1 MPSPRPHIR
10 NRFVL
15 IGDIVLIIV
24 SVLGSFALRLDV
36 EELPFYFPA
45 VVLMSA
51 VALAIKIPVYYFFGL
66 YRRLWIYASTGEL
79 RLITVAVTSAS
90 VLVSG
95 VMLLLISAGRVLPGM
110 PRSALGIDWLLSLV
124 LIGGSRFALRIL
136 AEQSMVSR
144 ANGKGKRALIIGA
157 GDAGALVV
165 RELQKTSQLNLVP
178 VGFLD
183 DDSAKQKHAI
193 HGVTVIGA
201 VSDLASAID
210 LHRVDEVIIAIP
222 SAPGGLVRM
231 VNDVCRLKG
240 ITSRTMPGM
249 YELIG
254 GKVSVNRLR
263 EVDITDLLRREPVR
277 VNDEAVGAAL
287 ADKRV
292 LVTGAGGSIGR
303 ELCRQIA
310 RRNPFELVLLGH
322 GENSIFE
329 ILLELR
335 EDYPNLLLSPVI
347 ADIRNEER
355 LSQVFQQHEPH
366 VVFHA
371 AAHKHVPLMEVNIVE
386 AVTNNVIGTRNVTQV
401 ALAHDVERFV
411 LISTDK
417 AVRPSS
423 IYGATKR
430 LAEMIV
436 LDASK
441 QVDTYTSIQ
450 ADKANTQ
457 YEVRSP
463 ALSRRA
469 EPVEA
474 EVEGT
479 HNAFTV
485 VRFGNVLGSRGSIIP
500 IFKNQIANGGPVTI
514 THPDMYRF
522 FMTIPEAVYLVLQA
536 ASIETG
542 GETFVLNMGEPVRIL
557 DLAEDLIRLS
567 GLEPHRDIEIS
578 YTGIR
583 AGEKLTEEL
592 WDEGTPLVKTLH
604 PDIFQLDNDAS
615 LPSPNLIQAIDSLT
629 RLCHSADTDAI
640 ITLLDE
646 LIPGSS
652 IRESPKA
659 DITSII

>member
-1 MPSPRPHIR
+1 MSRPPHIR

-15 IGDIVLIIV
+15 IGDIALIIV
-24 SVLGSFALRLDV
+24 SVLGSFALRLNV

-45 VVLMSA
+45 VVLMSV
-51 VALAIKIPVYYFFGL
+51 VALIIKIPVYFFFGL

-136 AEQSMVSR
+136 AEQSMSAR
-144 ANGKGKRALIIGA
+144 SSGKSKRAIIIGA

-165 RELQKTSQLNLVP
+165 RELQKSSQLNLVP

-183 DDSAKQKHAI
+183 DDPAKQKHSI

-201 VSDLASAID
+201 VNDLSSAID

-222 SAPGGLVRM
+222 SAPGQLVRAI
-231 VNDVCRLKG
+231 NDVCRVKG
-240 ITSRTMPGM
+240 IPSRTMPGI

-287 ADKRV
+287 EGKRV

-310 RRNPFELVLLGH
+310 RRNPSELVLLGH

-329 ILLELR
+329 ILLELNQ
-335 EDYPNLLLSPVI
+335 DYPTLSLSPII
-347 ADIRNEER
+347 ADIRNAER
-355 LSQVFQQHEPH
+355 LAQIFAQHQPQ

-386 AVTNNVIGTRNVTQV
+386 AITNNVIGTRNVV
-401 ALAHDVERFV
+401 EAALSQNVERFV

-441 QVDTYTSIQ
+441 HAHTD
-450 ADKANTQ
+450 DTQ
-457 YEVRSP
+457 YAVRSNQ
-463 ALSRRA
+463 
-469 EPVEA
+469 
-474 EVEGT
+474 
-479 HNAFTV
+479 HAFSV

-500 IFKNQIANGGPVTI
+500 IFKNQIVHGGPVTI

-536 ASIETG
+536 ASMENG
-542 GETFVLNMGEPVRIL
+542 GETFVLNMGKPVRIL

-592 WDEGTPLVKTLH
+592 WDEGTPLAKTLH
-604 PDIFQLDNDAS
+604 PDIFRLDADAS
-615 LPSPNLIQAIDSLT
+615 SADLNLPQAIE
-629 RLCHSADTDAI
+629 RLAALSRSADTDAI

-646 LIPGSS
+646 LIPNSS
-652 IRESPKA
+652 IRETPQT

>member
-1 MPSPRPHIR
+1 MDARMRPRQHIR

-15 IGDIVLIIV
+15 IGDIALILV

-36 EELPFYFPA
+36 GELPYYFPA
-45 VVLMSA
+45 VLLMGA
-51 VALAIKIPVYYFFGL
+51 VALAIKIPVFFFFGL

-79 RLITVAVTSAS
+79 RLIIAAVTTAS
-90 VLVSG
+90 VLASG
-95 VMLLLISAGRVLPGM
+95 VMATLIVTGNVFPGM

-136 AEQSMVSR
+136 AEQSMAAR
-144 ANGKGKRALIIGA
+144 ATGTSGKGKRALVIGA

-165 RELQKTSQLNLVP
+165 RELQKSSQLNLTP

-183 DDSAKQKHAI
+183 DDPAKQKHSI
-193 HGVTVIGA
+193 YGVQVIG
-201 VSDLASAID
+201 VVPELAMVID
-210 LHRVDEVIIAIP
+210 LHHIDEVIIAIP
-222 SAPGGLVRM
+222 SAPGQLLRM

-240 ITSRTMPGM
+240 IVSRTMPGM

-277 VNDEAVGAAL
+277 INEEAVGAAL
-287 ADKRV
+287 VGKRV

-310 RRNPFELVLLGH
+310 RRNPAELVLLGH

-329 ILLELR
+329 ILLELGQ
-335 EDYPNLLLSPVI
+335 DYPNHLLLPVI
-347 ADIRNEER
+347 ADVRNLER
-355 LSQVFQQHEPH
+355 LSQVFKAHQPQII
-366 VVFHA
+366 FHA
-371 AAHKHVPLMEVNIVE
+371 AAHKHVPLMEANVVE
-386 AVTNNVIGTRNVTQV
+386 AITNNVMGTRNVVQA
-401 ALAHDVERFV
+401 ALEHDVERFV

-436 LDASK
+436 LEAA
-441 QVDTYTSIQ
+441 Q
-450 ADKANTQ
+450 N
-457 YEVRSP
+457 
-463 ALSRRA
+463 SRR
-469 EPVEA
+469 
-474 EVEGT
+474 
-479 HNAFTV
+479 AFTV

-500 IFKNQIANGGPVTI
+500 TFKQQISSGGPVTV
-514 THPDMYRF
+514 THPDMFRF

-536 ASIETG
+536 ASMENG
-542 GETFVLNMGEPVRIL
+542 GETFVLNMGQPVRIL

-567 GLEPHRDIEIS
+567 GLEPHRDIEITFS
-578 YTGIR
+578 GIR
-583 AGEKLTEEL
+583 PGEKLTEVL
-592 WDEGTPLVKTLH
+592 WDEGTPLTKTLH
-604 PDIFQLDNDAS
+604 PDIFRLENDAS
-615 LPSPNLIQAIDSLT
+615 PPSLNLTQAIDSLSV
-629 RLCHSADTDAI
+629 LSHSADTDAI
-640 ITLLDE
+640 INLLDE

-652 IRESPKA
+652 IRETPHA
-659 DITSII
+659 DITSIL

>member
-1 MPSPRPHIR
+1 MKPRQHIR

-15 IGDIVLIIV
+15 IGDIALIIV

-36 EELPFYFPA
+36 GELPYYFPA
-45 VVLMSA
+45 VLLMSA
-51 VALAIKIPVYYFFGL
+51 VALAIKIPVFFFFGL

-79 RLITVAVTSAS
+79 RLITVAVTTAS
-90 VLVSG
+90 VLTSG
-95 VMLLLISAGRVLPGM
+95 VMAILIVTGNVFPGM

-136 AEQSMVSR
+136 AEQSMTSR
-144 ANGKGKRALIIGA
+144 ANGKEKRAIVIGA

-165 RELQKTSQLNLVP
+165 RELQKSSQLNLVP

-183 DDSAKQKHAI
+183 DDPAKQKHSI
-193 HGVTVIGA
+193 YGVKVIGA
-201 VSDLASAID
+201 VPDLATMID
-210 LHRVDEVIIAIP
+210 LHHVDEVIIAIP
-222 SAPGGLVRM
+222 SAPGQLVRR
-231 VNDVCRLKG
+231 VNDVCRIKG
-240 ITSRTMPGM
+240 IVSRTMPGI

-277 VNDEAVGAAL
+277 INDEAVGAAL
-287 ADKRV
+287 QGKRV

-310 RRNPFELVLLGH
+310 RRKPAELVLLGH

-329 ILLELR
+329 ILLEL
-335 EDYPNLLLSPVI
+335 EQDYPELLLSPVI
-347 ADIRNEER
+347 ADVRNAER
-355 LSQVFQQHEPH
+355 LSHIFQRHQPQ

-371 AAHKHVPLMEVNIVE
+371 AAHKHVPLMEANVVE
-386 AVTNNVIGTRNVTQV
+386 AVTNNVFGTRNVTHTAV
-401 ALAHDVERFV
+401 AHNVERFV

-430 LAEMIV
+430 LAEMVV
-436 LDASK
+436 LDAAR
-441 QVDTYTSIQ
+441 T
-450 ADKANTQ
+450 N
-457 YEVRSP
+457 ER
-463 ALSRRA
+463 
-469 EPVEA
+469 
-474 EVEGT
+474 
-479 HNAFTV
+479 AFTV

-500 IFKNQIANGGPVTI
+500 IFKQQISAGGPVTV

-536 ASIETG
+536 ASMEHG
-542 GETFVLNMGEPVRIL
+542 GETFVLNMGQPVRIL

-567 GLEPHRDIEIS
+567 GLEPHRDIEIMFS
-578 YTGIR
+578 GIR
-583 AGEKLTEEL
+583 PGEKLTEEL
-592 WDEGTPLVKTLH
+592 WDEGTPLAKTFH
-604 PDIFQLDNDAS
+604 PDIFRLKNDAS
-615 LPSPNLIQAIDSLT
+615 SPGLDPSVKLRAGLTQAIDSLST
-629 RLCHSADTDAI
+629 LSHSADTDAI
-640 ITLLDE
+640 INLLDE
-646 LIPGSS
+646 IIPGSS
-652 IRESPKA
+652 IRESPHP

>member
-1 MPSPRPHIR
+1 MRVRQNIR

-15 IGDIVLIIV
+15 IGDIALTIV

-36 EELPFYFPA
+36 GELPYYFPA
-45 VVLMSA
+45 VLLMCV
-51 VALAIKIPVYYFFGL
+51 VALLIKIPVYFLFGL

-79 RLITVAVTSAS
+79 RLITVAVTTAS
-90 VLVSG
+90 VVTSG
-95 VMLLLISAGRVLPGM
+95 VMAVLIVTGNVLPGM

-136 AEQSMVSR
+136 AEQSMASR
-144 ANGKGKRALIIGA
+144 ADGKGKRALVIGA

-165 RELQKTSQLNLVP
+165 RELQKSQQLNFTP

-183 DDSAKQKHAI
+183 DDPTKQKHTI
-193 HGVTVIGA
+193 YGVTVIGT
-201 VSDLASAID
+201 VDDLPSIID
-210 LHRVDEVIIAIP
+210 LHKIDVVIIAIP
-222 SAPGGLVRM
+222 SAPGQLVRM
-231 VNDVCRLKG
+231 VNDICRIKG
-240 ITSRTMPGM
+240 IPSRTVPGI

-287 ADKRV
+287 AGKQV

-310 RRNPFELVLLGH
+310 RRNPAGLILLGH

-329 ILLELR
+329 IFLELR
-335 EDYPNLLLSPVI
+335 EDYPDLLLSPVI
-347 ADIRNEER
+347 ADVRDAGR
-355 LSQVFQQHEPH
+355 LAQVFEQHQPE
-366 VVFHA
+366 VLFHA

-386 AVTNNVIGTRNVTQV
+386 AITNNVLGTRNVVQA
-401 ALAHDVERFV
+401 ALDHHVERFV

-436 LDASK
+436 LHAAQAS
-441 QVDTYTSIQ
+441 
-450 ADKANTQ
+450 N
-457 YEVRSP
+457 R
-463 ALSRRA
+463 
-469 EPVEA
+469 
-474 EVEGT
+474 
-479 HNAFTV
+479 AFTV

-500 IFKNQIANGGPVTI
+500 IFKQQIANGGPVTI
-514 THPDMYRF
+514 THPDMFRF

-536 ASIETG
+536 ASLESS
-542 GETFVLNMGEPVRIL
+542 GEMFVLNMGEPIRVL
-557 DLAEDLIRLS
+557 HLAEDLIRLS

-583 AGEKLTEEL
+583 PGEKLVEEL
-592 WDEGTPLVKTLH
+592 WEESTPLEKTLH
-604 PDIFQLDNDAS
+604 PDIFRLAADAPLTSLS
-615 LPSPNLIQAIDSLT
+615 LPQTIDL
-629 RLCHSADTDAI
+629 LAASASSGDGEAI
-640 ITLLDE
+640 IGLLDD

-652 IRESPKA
+652 IRGVPQP
-659 DITSII
+659 DITFVI